1 MHSPYISEQAS
12 RIFVASRH
20 LYVNIHR
27 VPFHEYPLTFFDSVR
42 PQLSNT
48 GTEIIYVEQ
57 SELLNSLRLT
67 LMGATS
73 SFHVWDPQRECFAL
87 RGVHHDKNG
96 ILSIIG
102 RDETMTQ
109 RLGPFI
115 SKDHW
120 P

>member
-1 MHSPYISEQAS
+1 M
-12 RIFVASRH
+12 
-20 LYVNIHR
+20 L
-27 VPFHEYPLTFFDSVR
+27 FDSVR

-48 GTEIIYVEQ
+48 TTEIIYVEQ
-57 SELLNSLRLT
+57 SELLTSLRLT

-73 SFHVWDPQRECFAL
+73 NFHIWNPQQERFLL

-102 RDETMTQ
+102 KDETITQ
-109 RLGPFI
+109 RFASFI
-115 SKDHW
+115 SKAAF